1 MTKYFSLTETF
12 FKEIPF
18 KDFINSISDADYNH
32 EYYTTRYENSCYD
45 TPYNDIDENYEYY
58 KARYDNFFQLTNI
71 SETELKQ
78 VLDSFKTKFIE
89 DNGSFDEEVFRNS
102 YSFGINK
109 FIDEIQD
116 HLNTLSKGKAYTIE
130 ESNNKFIHHFE
141 LSLDVNSGKTIIIS
155 TKNID
160 QIHLYFKTIKHIIEK
175 TIIEEF
181 DKSKS
186 VLRDNELRGFKIE
199 DYDKISKFR
208 NKLIEFDFI
217 DKEIS
222 LKDFRNIF
230 DGEKSTK
237 KIIWKKPLNNLHSL
251 IKLMYI
257 EKIMSKYDKKKWV
270 ITANFFSIS
279 SRGKVVEEFDSDKI
293 RTANN
298 YSSKAEDSI
307 RNILKSSK
315 FL

>member
-18 KDFINSISDADYNH
+18 KDFINSISD
-32 EYYTTRYENSCYD
+32 D
-45 TPYNDIDENYEYY
+45 TPLNNFDSNQEYY
-58 KARYDNFFQLTNI
+58 KSRYDNFFQLTNI

-78 VLDSFKTKFIE
+78 VINSYKTKFIE

-116 HLNTLSKGKAYTIE
+116 HLNTLSKGKAHTIE
-130 ESNNKFIHHFE
+130 EYNNKFIHHFE
-141 LSLDVNSGKTIIIS
+141 LSLDVNSGKTVIIS
-155 TKNID
+155 TKTID
-160 QIHLYFKTIKHIIEK
+160 QIHLYLKTIKQIIEE

-199 DYDKISKFR
+199 DFDKISKFR

-217 DKEIS
+217 DNEIT
-222 LKDFRNIF
+222 LKDFRKIF

-237 KIIWKKPLNNLHSL
+237 KIIWKKSLNHLRSL
-251 IKLMYI
+251 IKLMFEENI
-257 EKIMSKYDKKKWV
+257 ILDDEEKKWV
-270 ITANFFSIS
+270 ITAMSFSLLI
-279 SRGKVVEEFDSDKI
+279 KEEIKEFDSNKV
-293 RTANN
+293 RTANKIAT
-298 YSSKAEDSI
+298 KAEDDI
-307 RNILKSSK
+307 RNVLKLSK
-315 FL
+315 LL

>member
-18 KDFINSISDADYNH
+18 KDFINSISD
-32 EYYTTRYENSCYD
+32 D
-45 TPYNDIDENYEYY
+45 TPLNNFDSNQEYY
-58 KARYDNFFQLTNI
+58 KSRYDNFFQLTNI

-78 VLDSFKTKFIE
+78 VINSFKTKFIE
-89 DNGSFDEEVFRNS
+89 DNGSFDEKVFRNS

-130 ESNNKFIHHFE
+130 RCKNKFIHHFE
-141 LSLDVNSGKTIIIS
+141 LTLDVTSGKTIIIS

-160 QIHLYFKTIKHIIEK
+160 QIHLYFKTIKQIIEK

-186 VLRDNELRGFKIE
+186 VSRDNELRGFKIE
-199 DYDKISKFR
+199 DFYKISKFR

-217 DKEIS
+217 DKEIT
-222 LKDFRNIF
+222 LKDFREIF
-230 DGEKSTK
+230 DGEKFTK
-237 KIIWKKPLNNLHSL
+237 KIIWKKPLNHLRSL
-251 IKLMYI
+251 IKLMFEENI
-257 EKIMSKYDKKKWV
+257 ILDDEEKKWV
-270 ITANFFSIS
+270 ITAMSFSLLI
-279 SRGKVVEEFDSDKI
+279 KEEIKEFDSNKV
-293 RTANN
+293 RTANKISN
-298 YSSKAEDSI
+298 KAENNI
-307 RNILKSSK
+307 RNVLKLSK
-315 FL
+315 LL

>member
-1 MTKYFSLTETF
+1 MTKYSSLTETF

-18 KDFINSISDADYNH
+18 KDFINSISD
-32 EYYTTRYENSCYD
+32 D
-45 TPYNDIDENYEYY
+45 TPLNNFYDNQEYY
-58 KARYDNFFQLTNI
+58 KARYDNFFQLTII
-71 SETELKQ
+71 SKTELKQ
-78 VLDSFKTKFIE
+78 LINFFKTKFIE

-130 ESNNKFIHHFE
+130 RCNNKFIHHFE
-141 LSLDVNSGKTIIIS
+141 LFLDVNSGKIIIIS

-160 QIHLYFKTIKHIIEK
+160 QIHLYFKTIKQIIEK
-175 TIIEEF
+175 TIKEEF
-181 DKSKS
+181 DKPKS
-186 VLRDNELRGFKIE
+186 VLRDNEIRGFKIE

-237 KIIWKKPLNNLHSL
+237 KIIWKKPLNHLHSL

-257 EKIMSKYDKKKWV
+257 EKIMSKYDEKKWV

-279 SRGKVVEEFDSDKI
+279 SRGKVVEEFDSNKI

-298 YSSKAEDSI
+298 YSSKAEDNI

>member
-89 DNGSFDEEVFRNS
+89 DNGSFDEEVFRGSN
-102 YSFGINK
+102 SFGINL

-116 HLNTLSKGKAYTIE
+116 HLNALSKGKAYFIE
-130 ESNNKFIHHFE
+130 RCSNKFIHHFE
-141 LSLDVNSGKTIIIS
+141 LSLDVTSGKTIIIS

-160 QIHLYFKTIKHIIEK
+160 QIHLYFKTIKNIIE
-175 TIIEEF
+175 TSIIERINTPKSNLE
-181 DKSKS
+181 DKE
-186 VLRDNELRGFKIE
+186 LRSFRIEQWNELSE
-199 DYDKISKFR
+199 FR
-208 NKLIEFDFI
+208 KNLIDMGFI
-217 DKEIS
+217 DRETS
-222 LKDFRNIF
+222 LKDLKTVF
-230 DGEKSTK
+230 DGKVVTN
-237 KIIWKKPLNNLHSL
+237 KIIWKKPLNHLNCL
-251 IKLMYI
+251 IKTMFEENIISDI
-257 EKIMSKYDKKKWV
+257 EGKKWV
-270 ITANFFSIS
+270 ITAMSFSLSI
-279 SRGKVVEEFDSDKI
+279 KEEIKEFDSDKV
-293 RTANN
+293 RTANRPSIN
-298 YSSKAEDSI
+298 AQDNIRKVLELSKM
-307 RNILKSSK
+307 L
-315 FL
+315 

>member
-18 KDFINSISDADYNH
+18 KDFINSISD
-32 EYYTTRYENSCYD
+32 D
-45 TPYNDIDENYEYY
+45 TPLNNFDPNQEYY
-58 KARYDNFFQLTNI
+58 KSRYDNFFQLTNI

-78 VLDSFKTKFIE
+78 VINSFKTKFIE

-130 ESNNKFIHHFE
+130 RCNNKFIHHFE
-141 LSLDVNSGKTIIIS
+141 LNLDVTSGKTIIIS

-160 QIHLYFKTIKHIIEK
+160 QIHLYFKTIKQIIEK

-186 VLRDNELRGFKIE
+186 VSRDNELRGFKIE
-199 DYDKISKFR
+199 DFYKISKFR

-217 DKEIS
+217 DKEIT
-222 LKDFRNIF
+222 LKDFREIF

-237 KIIWKKPLNNLHSL
+237 KIIWKKPLNHLRSL
-251 IKLMYI
+251 IKLMFEENI
-257 EKIMSKYDKKKWV
+257 ILDDEEKKWV
-270 ITANFFSIS
+270 ITAMSFSLLI
-279 SRGKVVEEFDSDKI
+279 KEEIKEFDSNKV
-293 RTANN
+293 RTANKLSN
-298 YSSKAEDSI
+298 KAEDVI
-307 RNILKSSK
+307 RNVLKLSE
-315 FL
+315 LL

>member
-1 MTKYFSLTETF
+1 MNKYTSLTETF

-18 KDFINSISDADYNH
+18 KDFINSISD
-32 EYYTTRYENSCYD
+32 D
-45 TPYNDIDENYEYY
+45 TPLNNFDSNQEYY
-58 KARYDNFFQLTNI
+58 KSRYDNFFQLTNI

-78 VLDSFKTKFIE
+78 VINSFKTKFIE

-130 ESNNKFIHHFE
+130 ECNNKFIHHFE
-141 LSLDVNSGKTIIIS
+141 LSIDVTSGKTIIIS

-160 QIHLYFKTIKHIIEK
+160 QIHLYFKTIKQIIEE

-199 DYDKISKFR
+199 DFDKISKFR

-217 DKEIS
+217 DNEIT
-222 LKDFRNIF
+222 LKDFRKIF

-237 KIIWKKPLNNLHSL
+237 KIIWKKSLNHLRSL
-251 IKLMYI
+251 IKLMFEENI
-257 EKIMSKYDKKKWV
+257 ISDDAEKKWV
-270 ITANFFSIS
+270 ITAMSFSLLSKEEI
-279 SRGKVVEEFDSDKI
+279 KEFDSNKV
-293 RTANN
+293 RTANKIAT
-298 YSSKAEDSI
+298 KAEDDI
-307 RNILKSSK
+307 RNVLKLSK
-315 FL
+315 LL